1 MLDKGWISMLVFLS
15 TSGLVLAFFIWR
27 NRDIWHAKA
36 RVRELGSSPRTGGG
50 SDAGTQR
57 GGLGQMVLSK
67 LPSVGTPLLPTNEA
81 QRGQLQRRLIEAGI
95 YDRNALPLLLG
106 VKMLLMAAP
115 VALSVLLAATGSLT
129 PIRAVFAGI
138 VGICLGMIA
147 PGLWLDYRKKSRQ
160 GSLRRGLPDALD
172 MLVLCVEG
180 GVSLTAGLQRVIAEL
195 HTAHPLLAAEM
206 DLVQREMLLGVSAGE
221 GLQKLAARA
230 DLEEMRNL
238 ASVIIQSERY
248 GTSIVKALRIHAD
261 TLRQQR
267 QQRAEEMAQK
277 AAVKILFP
285 TLLCIFPAIFIVIL
299 GPAAFQILAI
309 FSRMK

>member
-1 MLDKGWISMLVFLS
+1 MLDKGWISMLVFLA

-27 NRDIWHAKA
+27 NRDIWQAEA
-36 RVRELGSSPRTGGG
+36 RMR
-50 SDAGTQR
+50 
-57 GGLGQMVLSK
+57 GLGGTPRERPSKGGLSK
-67 LPSVGTPLLPTNEA
+67 LLLSRLPNVGTPLLPTNEA
-81 QRGQLQRRLIEAGI
+81 QRGRLRQRLLEAGI

-106 VKMLLMAAP
+106 VKLLLMVVP
-115 VALSVLLAATGSLT
+115 LLLTVALAVTGLLSPL
-129 PIRAVFAGI
+129 RAVFAGI
-138 VGICLGMIA
+138 VGISAGMIV
-147 PGLWLDYRKKSRQ
+147 PGLWLDYRKKKRQ
-160 GSLRRGLPDALD
+160 ISLRRALPDALD

-180 GVSLTAGLQRVIAEL
+180 GVSLTGGLQRITAEL
-195 HTAHPLLAAEM
+195 HSAHPLLGVEM
-206 DLVQREMLLGVSAGE
+206 DLVQREMMLGVSVGE
-221 GLQKLAARA
+221 GIQKLAART

-238 ASVIIQSERY
+238 ASVLIQSERF
-248 GTSIVKALRIHAD
+248 GTSVVKALRIHAD

-267 QQRAEEMAQK
+267 QQRAEELAQK

>member
-36 RVRELGSSPRTGGG
+36 RVRELGLEPRAGGG
-50 SDAGTQR
+50 SENGTQR
-57 GGLGQMVLSK
+57 AGGLGQMVLSK

-81 QRGQLQRRLIEAGI
+81 QRGQLQKRLIEAGI

-115 VALSVLLAATGSLT
+115 VGLSVLLAATGSLT
-129 PIRAVFAGI
+129 PIRAVFAGM
-138 VGICLGMIA
+138 VGIGLGMVA
-147 PGLWLDYRKKSRQ
+147 PGLWLDYRKNCRQ
-160 GSLRRGLPDALD
+160 SSLRRGLPDALD

-180 GVSLTAGLQRVIAEL
+180 GVSLTAALQRVIAEL
-195 HTAHPLLAAEM
+195 HTAHPLLAVEM
-206 DLVQREMLLGVSAGE
+206 DLVQREMMLGVSAGE

-248 GTSIVKALRIHAD
+248 GTSVVKALRIHAD

-267 QQRAEEMAQK
+267 QQRARRWPRRRRSKFSSRLSCASSRPSSSSSSGRPR
-277 AAVKILFP
+277 FRSSRF
-285 TLLCIFPAIFIVIL
+285 FPA
-299 GPAAFQILAI
+299 
-309 FSRMK
+309 

>member
-1 MLDKGWISMLVFLS
+1 MLDKEWISMLVFLA
-15 TSGLVLAFFIWR
+15 TSGLVLGFFIWR
-27 NRDIWHAKA
+27 NRDILQAKA
-36 RVRELGSSPRTGGG
+36 RVRELGPAPRERPN
-50 SDAGTQR
+50 S
-57 GGLGQMVLSK
+57 GGLGQALLDK
-67 LPSVGTPLLPTNEA
+67 LPSMGTPLLPTNAA
-81 QRGQLQRRLIEAGI
+81 QRGSLQKRLIQAGI
-95 YDRNALPLLLG
+95 YDRRVLPLLLG
-106 VKMLLMAAP
+106 VKMLLMALP
-115 VALSVLLAATGSLT
+115 LVLSVVLVLTGSLS

-138 VGICLGMIA
+138 LGIGLGMIA
-147 PGLWLDYRKKSRQ
+147 PGLWLDYLKSNRQ
-160 GSLRRGLPDALD
+160 TILRRALPDALD
-172 MLVLCVEG
+172 MLVLCLEG
-180 GVSLTAGLQRVIAEL
+180 GISLTGAMQRVTTEL
-195 HTAHPLLAAEM
+195 HSAHPLLATEL

-221 GLQKLAARA
+221 GLQKLAIRA

-238 ASVIIQSERY
+238 ASVIIQSERF

-267 QQRAEEMAQK
+267 QQRAEEQAQK

>member
-1 MLDKGWISMLVFLS
+1 MLDKEWISMLVFLS
-15 TSGLVLAFFIWR
+15 TSGLVLGFFIWR

-36 RVRELGSSPRTGGG
+36 RVRELGSAPRERPSGV
-50 SDAGTQR
+50 
-57 GGLGQMVLSK
+57 GLGQLVLSK

-95 YDRNALPLLLG
+95 YDRSALPLLLG

-115 VALSVLLAATGSLT
+115 VAFSVLLAATGSLS

-138 VGICLGMIA
+138 GGIGLGMLA
-147 PGLWLDYRKKSRQ
+147 PGLWLDYRKNRRQ
-160 GSLRRGLPDALD
+160 ISLRRGLPDALD
-172 MLVLCVEG
+172 MLVLCLEG
-180 GVSLTAGLQRVIAEL
+180 GVSLTAGMQRVIAEL
-195 HTAHPLLAAEM
+195 HAAHPLLAAEM

-230 DLEEMRNL
+230 DLEELRNL

-248 GTSIVKALRIHAD
+248 GTSVVKALRIHAD

-267 QQRAEEMAQK
+267 QQRAEELAQK
-277 AAVKILFP
+277 ASVKILFP

-299 GPAAFQILAI
+299 GPAAFQILTI

>member
-1 MLDKGWISMLVFLS
+1 MLDKGWISMLVFLA

-27 NRDIWHAKA
+27 NRDIWQAEA
-36 RVRELGSSPRTGGG
+36 RMR
-50 SDAGTQR
+50 
-57 GGLGQMVLSK
+57 GLGGTPRERPSKGGLSK
-67 LPSVGTPLLPTNEA
+67 LLLSRLPDMGTPLLPTNEA
-81 QRGQLQRRLIEAGI
+81 QRSQLRQRLIEAGI

-115 VALSVLLAATGSLT
+115 LVLTIILAATGLLSPL
-129 PIRAVFAGI
+129 RAVFAGV
-138 VGICLGMIA
+138 VGIGAGMIL
-147 PGLWLDYRKKSRQ
+147 PGLWLDYRKKGRQ
-160 GSLRRGLPDALD
+160 ISLRRALPDALD

-180 GVSLTAGLQRVIAEL
+180 GVSLAGGMQRVIAEL
-195 HTAHPLLAAEM
+195 HSAHPLLGTEM
-206 DLVQREMLLGVSAGE
+206 DLVQREMMLGVSVGE
-221 GLQKLAARA
+221 GIQKLAART

-238 ASVIIQSERY
+238 ASVILQSERF
-248 GTSIVKALRIHAD
+248 GTSVVKALRIHAD

-267 QQRAEEMAQK
+267 QQRAEELAQK

-309 FSRMK
+309 FSQMK